1 MKERE
6 TVPALAL
13 LAGEHVTQEE
23 AAGLVRESLKRQGK
37 EVWRDMEVELY
48 PGEGESLVI
57 ARRREEVC
65 SNSTAAWVSPSRPA
79 ALIRGARE

>member
-57 ARRREEVC
+57 ARRRE
-65 SNSTAAWVSPSRPA
+65 
-79 ALIRGARE
+79 